1 MKVQMEE
8 VSPIKKKLAIEVE
21 PEQIRKEWDSVVK
34 SFNKKVKLK
43 GFRTGKIPIAVLVKY
58 YGPQIEEE
66 VVSQVIN
73 RTYPEALKE
82 TEVIPITMPELDYP
96 AVDKEA
102 TFVYTAT
109 IEIKPEIPISEYK
122 GLEVKKQVVNITE
135 EDVEKRLTAIQTSHG
150 ELVSLG
156 EDRPLRKGDFGVIDY
171 KSFLE
176 EKEVPGGSAQ
186 NFDLE
191 VGAGYFNA
199 EFEKELEGMKKGEDK
214 EFDLDFPEDLGN
226 PSLAGKRVHYQVK
239 LLEIKTRNLPELN
252 DSFAQNLGKDFSSL
266 EDLRKKI
273 RNDLE
278 QEENRKADLKLKEDL
293 TDGLIAKSEFELP
306 EALVNQEIRQMMLR
320 IEQDLSRQGLSWEKA
335 GLDPNSLMERFRPPA
350 QKLARKKLLLEKVAQ
365 LESIAVSPEEIEEE
379 LQRIARNV
387 NQSLTLVQEIYNKNN
402 LMPELSQQLLEEK
415 TLNFLQEHATI
426 QTEQTT

>member
-1 MKVQMEE
+1 MKVQVEE

-43 GFRTGKIPIAVLVKY
+43 GFRTGKIPITVLVKY

-109 IEIKPEIPISEYK
+109 IEIKPEISISEYK
-122 GLEVKKQVVNITE
+122 GLEVKKQGVNIAE
-135 EDVEKRLTAIQTSHG
+135 DDVEKRLAAIQVSHG

-156 EDRPLRKGDFGVIDY
+156 EDRPLSKGDFGVIDY
-171 KSFLE
+171 KSFMDD
-176 EKEVPGGSAQ
+176 KEVPGGSAQ

-191 VGAGYFNA
+191 VGAGYFNG

-214 EFDLDFPEDLGN
+214 EFDIDFPDDSGN

-239 LLEIKTRNLPELN
+239 LQEIKTRILPELN
-252 DSFAQNLGKDFSSL
+252 DSFAQNLGKEFSSL

-278 QEENRKADLKLKEDL
+278 EEENRKADLKLKEDL
-293 TDGLIAKSEFELP
+293 IDGLIAKSEFELP
-306 EALVNQEIRQMMLR
+306 EALVNQEIRQMMFHL
-320 IEQDLSRQGLSWEKA
+320 EQDLSRQGLSWEKA
-335 GLDPNSLMERFRPPA
+335 GIDPNSFMERFRPPA
-350 QKLARKKLLLEKVAQ
+350 QKLARKKLLLDKVAQ
-365 LESIAVSPEEIEEE
+365 LESITVSSEEIEEE
-379 LQRIARNV
+379 LQRIAGNV
-387 NQSLTLVQEIYNKNN
+387 NQSVTLVKEIYNKNN

-415 TLNFLQEHATI
+415 TLKFLREHATI
-426 QTEQTT
+426 QA